1 MIKTFRKSKR
11 SSSNSSSPKK
21 TISRVSSTSSNQT
34 SHDGMLQ
41 SPKKVIKA
49 LYDYEP
55 QGPGELK
62 FSKGDFFHVL
72 DDVDDE
78 LHKEAE
84 ANGWIEATNPMTQL
98 KGMVPLSYF
107 EVFDRSRPIMGTN
120 FIDNQ
125 HHHQQQQQQQQGTI
139 NNGAGHRNLQQ
150 TLYAVTLYEFTAE
163 REDELDVMPNENL
176 IICAHH
182 DYEWFIA
189 KPINRLGGPGLVPVS
204 YVKIIDLLNPNSHYT
219 SIDTS
224 RRSQVVE
231 VINAFNIPTV
241 EQWKNQT
248 AKYQASTIPLG
259 SISGSGTPPTSANS
273 QYFDN
278 HTMTS
283 NRSSSGSSI
292 SIIEASVDSYQLDH
306 GRYQYSITARLSNGR
321 IRYLYR
327 YYQDFYDLQVKLLE
341 LFPYE
346 AGRIEN
352 SKRIIPSIPGPLIN
366 VNDSISK
373 LRREKL
379 DYYLSNLI
387 ALPNHISRSEE
398 VLKLFDVLDNGFD
411 RETDSINKRFSK
423 PISQK
428 SNSHQDR
435 LSQYSNFNVLQQQ
448 QQQQQLANHS
458 RGSDNSP
465 TNESSGSNL
474 VNSSHNDS
482 SLSSSPPPPSQTATA
497 TSTIGGESSAKQ
509 PKVKVKFY
517 FDDDIFVLL
526 IPTNLRLQDL
536 KTKLFKRLEL
546 DINYKYEKKLDNKKL
561 SSESIHLFLKNDF
574 EDFLIENNSDSN
586 GNGNGNDNEIDLEDE
601 INKEKLGEFEVND
614 DEKFQSVLFDKCKLM
629 VLVY

>member
-11 SSSNSSSPKK
+11 LSSESSGSPKK
-21 TISRVSSTSSNQT
+21 TISRVSTLSSNQT
-34 SHDGMLQ
+34 SFDASLQ

-62 FSKGDFFHVL
+62 FTKGDFFHVL
-72 DDVDDE
+72 TDPNDE
-78 LHKEAE
+78 EYKEAE
-84 ANGWIEATNPMTQL
+84 ANGWVEATNPMTHIR
-98 KGMVPLSYF
+98 GMVPISYF
-107 EVFDRSRPIMGTN
+107 EVFDRSRPVALASNPPTN
-120 FIDNQ
+120 N
-125 HHHQQQQQQQQGTI
+125 I
-139 NNGAGHRNLQQ
+139 NSEKPAMISPKAAVPKRSSNQ
-150 TLYAVTLYEFTAE
+150 TLYAVTLYEFKAE
-163 REDELDVMPNENL
+163 RDDELDVVPNENL

-204 YVKIIDLLNPNSHYT
+204 YVKIIDLLNPNSSYA

-224 RRSQVVE
+224 DRSQVMK
-231 VINAFNIPTV
+231 VISGFNIPTV
-241 EQWKNQT
+241 EQWKDQT

-259 SISGSGTPPTSANS
+259 SISGSRTPPMSATS
-273 QYFDN
+273 QYFDAQQV
-278 HTMTS
+278 MS
-283 NRSSSGSSI
+283 NRSSLSSI
-292 SIIEASVDSYQLDH
+292 TILEAGVDNYQLDH
-306 GRYQYSITARLSNGR
+306 GRYQYLITARLSNGK

-346 AGRIEN
+346 AGKMEN

-387 ALPNHISRSEE
+387 SLPAHISRCEE
-398 VLKLFDVLDNGFD
+398 VLRLFEVLDNGFD
-411 RETDSINKRFSK
+411 RETDAINKRYSK

-428 SNSHQDR
+428 STSHQDR
-435 LSQYSNFNVLQQQ
+435 LSQYSNFNTLQQQ
-448 QQQQQLANHS
+448 TRVSDPTTTNSNDSTTLRS
-458 RGSDNSP
+458 R
-465 TNESSGSNL
+465 ESSTTNITSPQ
-474 VNSSHNDS
+474 DS
-482 SLSSSPPPPSQTATA
+482 ALL
-497 TSTIGGESSAKQ
+497 KQ

-526 IPTNLRLQDL
+526 LPTNLRLQDL

-546 DINYKYEKKLDNKKL
+546 EDSQQHNFDDAKTSD
-561 SSESIHLFLKNDF
+561 SIHLFLKNDY
-574 EDFLIENNSDSN
+574 EDFLTENNISN
-586 GNGNGNDNEIDLEDE
+586 INMKNEVHQA
-601 INKEKLGEFEVND
+601 KLQEFEVDD

-629 VLVY
+629 ILID